1 MGYKIHNYLKSS
13 LVMGS
18 RWKMC
23 DCEKGVNSIKKL
35 SAFATPKANVRRMIE
50 CSCMMKIDIV

>member
-1 MGYKIHNYLKSS
+1 
-13 LVMGS
+13 MGS

-35 SAFATPKANVRRMIE
+35 SAFATPKANVRRKTK
-50 CSCMMKIDIV
+50 CCMMKIDKA